1 MKKLDLLEQFENMQ
15 KMPIIEINKADY
27 IGGDDDYEIYNI
39 TADKKGLYTGS
50 FFVEWD
56 VVFSLDEH
64 LQALMELITQD
75 L

>member
-1 MKKLDLLEQFENMQ
+1 MKKLDLLEQFEKMQ

-39 TADKKGLYTGS
+39 TADIKGLYTGS

-64 LQALMELITQD
+64 LQALMELIIQD